1 MGFGYFVIF
10 VRKKQTMELH
20 VTNETGRLREVVLGM
35 PWSNGPVPS
44 LAETFDSKSYESVL
58 NGVYPAEQDI
68 AAEMSA
74 FKAVLEKY
82 GVKVY
87 RPALVENCN
96 QVFSRDVGF
105 VIDDKIIVSNIIPDR
120 QEEIDAYEDIYRQIH
135 YKQIYNLPE
144 AVHVEGGD
152 VILYK
157 DFIFLGQYDFP
168 DYRQV
173 KTARTNRLAVEYLK
187 MIFPDR
193 QIMPLN
199 LLKSDTDPYA
209 GILHLDCTFMPVG
222 EDKAIIYRHGFMNP
236 RDADHLTEI
245 FGRENVFEITP
256 EEMYWMNT
264 NVFSIAPD
272 VVVTEEHF
280 TRLNQHLREN
290 WGMTVETVPYREIS
304 KMGGLLRCSTL
315 PLRRD

>member
-1 MGFGYFVIF
+1 M
-10 VRKKQTMELH
+10 KLH
-20 VTNETGRLREVVLGM
+20 VTSETSRLRAVVLGL
-35 PWSNGPVPS
+35 PYSPGPTPS
-44 LAETFDSKSYESVL
+44 LEETFDSKSYESVL
-58 NGVYPAEQDI
+58 HGVYPVEEDI
-68 AAEMSA
+68 VHEMGA
-74 FKAVLEKY
+74 FEKVLKKY
-82 GVKVY
+82 DVDVY
-87 RPALVENCN
+87 RPRPVPNCN

-144 AVHVEGGD
+144 EVHVEGGD

-157 DFIFLGQYDFP
+157 NYIFVGQYDFP

-173 KTARTNRLAVEYLK
+173 KTARTNRLAIEYLE

-193 QIMPLN
+193 TIVPLN
-199 LLKSDTDPYA
+199 LLKSDTDPYE

-222 EDKAIIYRHGFMNP
+222 RDKAIIYKRGFMNP
-236 RDADHLTEI
+236 RDADHMIDI
-245 FGRENVFEITP
+245 FGKENVFEITA
-256 EEMYWMNT
+256 EEMYAMNP
-264 NVFSIAPD
+264 NVFSISED
-272 VVVTEEHF
+272 VVVVEEHF
-280 TRLNQHLREN
+280 YRLIRHLREV

-315 PLRRD
+315 PLTRD

>member
-1 MGFGYFVIF
+1 MD
-10 VRKKQTMELH
+10 LH
-20 VTNETGRLREVVLGM
+20 ITSETARLREVVLGW
-35 PWSNGPVPS
+35 PYSNGPVPR
-44 LAETFDSKSYESVL
+44 LKDTFDSKSYESVL
-58 NGVYPAEQDI
+58 HGVYPSEADI
-68 AAEMSA
+68 VREMGA
-74 FKAVLEKY
+74 FEAVLKKY

-87 RPALVENCN
+87 RPEHVPDCN

-120 QEEIDAYEDIYRQIH
+120 QEEIDAYENIYRQIH

-157 DFIFLGQYDFP
+157 DIIFLGQYAFE
-168 DYRQV
+168 DYPEV
-173 KTARTNRLAVEYLK
+173 KTARTNRLALDYLR
-187 MIFPDR
+187 MIFPGR
-193 QIMPLN
+193 TIIPLN
-199 LLKSDTDPYA
+199 LRKSDTDPYE

-222 EDKAIIYRHGFMNP
+222 RDKAIIYRKGFLNP
-236 RDADHLTEI
+236 RDADHLVNM
-245 FGRENVFEITP
+245 FGADNVFELTT
-256 EEMYWMNT
+256 EEMYYMNS
-264 NVFSIAPD
+264 NVFSISED

-280 TRLNQHLREN
+280 TRLNDHLRN
-290 WGMTVETVPYREIS
+290 VWGMTVETVPYREIS

>member
-1 MGFGYFVIF
+1 MN
-10 VRKKQTMELH
+10 LH
-20 VTNETGRLREVVLGM
+20 VQSETARLRAVVLGL
-35 PWSNGPVPS
+35 PYSPGPTPT
-44 LAETFDSKSYESVL
+44 LEQTFDSKSYESVL
-58 NGVYPAEQDI
+58 HGVYPVEQDMI
-68 AAEMSA
+68 REMDA
-74 FKAVLEKY
+74 FLAILKKY
-82 GVKVY
+82 DVDVY
-87 RPALVENCN
+87 RPAPVNNCN

-144 AVHVEGGD
+144 SVHVEGGD
-152 VILYK
+152 VVLYK
-157 DFIFLGQYDFP
+157 DIIFLGQYDFP

-173 KTARTNRLAVEYLK
+173 KTARTNRLALDYLK
-187 MIFPDR
+187 MIFPEKN
-193 QIMPLN
+193 IVPLN
-199 LLKSDTDPYA
+199 LLKSDTDPYQ

-222 EDKAIIYRHGFMNP
+222 RDKAIIYKRGFMNP
-236 RDADHLTEI
+236 RDADHLIDI
-245 FGRENVFEITP
+245 FGKENVFELTT
-256 EEMYWMNT
+256 EEMYAMNS
-264 NVFSIAPD
+264 NVFSISED

-280 TRLNQHLREN
+280 TRLNKHLREQ

>member
-1 MGFGYFVIF
+1 
-10 VRKKQTMELH
+10 MELH
-20 VTNETGRLREVVLGM
+20 IQSETGRLRAVVLGL
-35 PWSNGPVPS
+35 PDSPGATPA
-44 LAETFDSKSYESVL
+44 LEQTFDSKSYESVL
-58 NGVYPAEQDI
+58 HGVYPVEEDI
-68 AAEMSA
+68 VREMNA
-74 FKAVLEKY
+74 FEAVLRKY
-82 GVKVY
+82 DVDVFRPSPVK
-87 RPALVENCN
+87 NCN

-157 DFIFLGQYDFP
+157 DYIFVGQYDFP

-173 KTARTNRLAVEYLK
+173 KTARTNRLAVDYLK
-187 MIFPDR
+187 MIFPGR
-193 QIMPLN
+193 TIVPLN
-199 LLKSDTDPYA
+199 LLKSDTDPYQ

-222 EDKAIIYRHGFMNP
+222 KDKAIIYKRGFMNP
-236 RDADHLTEI
+236 RDADHIIDI
-245 FGRENVFEITP
+245 FGPENVFEITA
-256 EEMYWMNT
+256 EEMYYMNT
-264 NVFSIAPD
+264 NVFSISEN

-280 TRLNQHLREN
+280 SRLNKHLREK

>member
-1 MGFGYFVIF
+1 MN
-10 VRKKQTMELH
+10 LH
-20 VTNETGRLREVVLGM
+20 VQSETARLRAVVLGL
-35 PWSNGPVPS
+35 PTSPGPTPS
-44 LAETFDSKSYESVL
+44 LEETFDSKSYESVL
-58 NGVYPAEQDI
+58 HGVYPEEEDMI
-68 AAEMSA
+68 HEMDA
-74 FKAVLEKY
+74 FLAVLKKY
-82 GVKVY
+82 DVDVY
-87 RPALVENCN
+87 RPSPVKNCN

-144 AVHVEGGD
+144 SVHVEGGD
-152 VILYK
+152 VVLYN
-157 DFIFLGQYDFP
+157 DYIFLGQYDFP

-173 KTARTNRLAVEYLK
+173 KTARTNRLALDYLK
-187 MIFPDR
+187 MIFPHKT
-193 QIMPLN
+193 IVPLN
-199 LLKSDTDPYA
+199 LLKSDTDPYQ

-222 EDKAIIYRHGFMNP
+222 RDKAIIYKRGFMNP
-236 RDADHLTEI
+236 RDADHLIDI
-245 FGRENVFEITP
+245 FGPENVFEITT
-256 EEMYWMNT
+256 EEMYAMNS
-264 NVFSIAPD
+264 NVFSISPD

-280 TRLNQHLREN
+280 TRLNKHLRDK

>member
-1 MGFGYFVIF
+1 MN
-10 VRKKQTMELH
+10 LH
-20 VTNETGRLREVVLGM
+20 VQSETARLRAVVLGL
-35 PWSNGPVPS
+35 PTSPGPTPS
-44 LAETFDSKSYESVL
+44 LDQTFDSKSYESVL
-58 NGVYPAEQDI
+58 HGVYPVEEDMVK
-68 AAEMSA
+68 EMNA
-74 FKAVLEKY
+74 FLAILKKY
-82 GVKVY
+82 DVDVY
-87 RPALVENCN
+87 RPSPVNNCN

-105 VIDDKIIVSNIIPDR
+105 VIDDKIIISNIIPDR

-152 VILYK
+152 VVLYG
-157 DFIFLGQYDFP
+157 DYIFLGQYDFP

-173 KTARTNRLAVEYLK
+173 KTARTNRLALDYLR
-187 MIFPDR
+187 MIFPHKT
-193 QIMPLN
+193 IVPLN
-199 LLKSDTDPYA
+199 LLKSDTDPYQ

-222 EDKAIIYRHGFMNP
+222 RDKAIIYKRGFMNP
-236 RDADHLTEI
+236 RDADHLIEI
-245 FGRENVFEITP
+245 FGQENVFEITT
-256 EEMYWMNT
+256 EEMYAMNS
-264 NVFSIAPD
+264 NVFSISPD

-280 TRLNQHLREN
+280 TRLNKHLREK

>member
-1 MGFGYFVIF
+1 
-10 VRKKQTMELH
+10 
-20 VTNETGRLREVVLGM
+20 
-35 PWSNGPVPS
+35 
-44 LAETFDSKSYESVL
+44 
-58 NGVYPAEQDI
+58 
-68 AAEMSA
+68 
-74 FKAVLEKY
+74 
-82 GVKVY
+82 
-87 RPALVENCN
+87 
-96 QVFSRDVGF
+96 
-105 VIDDKIIVSNIIPDR
+105 
-120 QEEIDAYEDIYRQIH
+120 
-135 YKQIYNLPE
+135 
-144 AVHVEGGD
+144 
-152 VILYK
+152 
-157 DFIFLGQYDFP
+157 
-168 DYRQV
+168 
-173 KTARTNRLAVEYLK
+173 
-187 MIFPDR
+187 
-193 QIMPLN
+193 
-199 LLKSDTDPYA
+199 
-209 GILHLDCTFMPVG
+209 MPVG

>member
-1 MGFGYFVIF
+1 MN
-10 VRKKQTMELH
+10 LH
-20 VTNETGRLREVVLGM
+20 VQSETARLRAVVLGL
-35 PWSNGPVPS
+35 PTSPGPTPT
-44 LAETFDSKSYESVL
+44 LQETFDSKSYESVL
-58 NGVYPAEQDI
+58 HGVYPVEEDMI
-68 AAEMSA
+68 HEMDA
-74 FKAVLEKY
+74 FLAILKKY
-82 GVKVY
+82 DVDVY
-87 RPALVENCN
+87 RPAPVKNCN

-152 VILYK
+152 VILYN
-157 DFIFLGQYDFP
+157 DYIFLGQYDFP

-173 KTARTNRLAVEYLK
+173 KTARTNRLALDYLK
-187 MIFPDR
+187 MIFPNKT
-193 QIMPLN
+193 IVPLN
-199 LLKSDTDPYA
+199 LLKSDTDPYQ

-222 EDKAIIYRHGFMNP
+222 LNKAIIYRRGFMNP
-236 RDADHLTEI
+236 RDADHLIDI
-245 FGRENVFEITP
+245 FGQENVFEITT
-256 EEMYWMNT
+256 EEMYAMNS
-264 NVFSIAPD
+264 NVFSISPE

-280 TRLNQHLREN
+280 TRLNKHLRDK